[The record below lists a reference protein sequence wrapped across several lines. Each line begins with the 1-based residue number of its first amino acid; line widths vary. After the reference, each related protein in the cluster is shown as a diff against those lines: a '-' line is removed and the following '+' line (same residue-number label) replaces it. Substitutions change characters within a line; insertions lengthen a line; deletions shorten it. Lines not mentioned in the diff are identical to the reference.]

1 MADSRKD
8 LSSAKQR
15 WVAGSLADFG
25 LPSEEGGTESGFVVY
40 SCLRTRQGIR
50 TEPVPLAEALPF
62 DENTAVTGFVNV
74 RESVTC
80 RLEAPFEK
88 QSKAEKVLPTLL
100 DIRLPFPVEECVYV
114 FTGYRQEDE
123 GTSALG
129 VAARNLDIEAR
140 LDALT
145 DAGIDPLIIDHEGL
159 ALWTQ
164 SIIERPDTDDRH
176 IRAVVQM
183 GFRNWTLVLGN
194 GSAYLGSYNIRPYD
208 LAHVRRILKAT
219 VAMLKKSG
227 RLDQISAGL
236 PVDPETSV
244 PVKILLCGWGAG
256 RQEDVERFTRESGVD
271 GASVEVLDQPETFL
285 VRGLA
290 QRSFEEGP
298 LRCNLR
304 QGEFEHPAVA
314 EKVVARAW
322 AAGAVTVLAGAL
334 LCGANIAVSRLAAER
349 ESAMDSKLMSMRNEL
364 AGYSIDTLK
373 GIDAQKKVR
382 SETMDRMLKLEPF
395 LRMKRR
401 ASLRPVLHAVTELAS
416 EKDLEY
422 QLLTIA
428 EDSVQIEGVAPS
440 IAAVRSLREYLESKG
455 YQAELREK
463 AADLEGDRFGFIL
476 NDYGERR

>member
-1 MADSRKD
+1 MAESRKD
-8 LSSAKQR
+8 LSGAKQR
-15 WVAGSLADFG
+15 WVAGSLSDFG
-25 LPSEEGGTESGFVVY
+25 LPPEDGGLESGFVAY
-40 SCLRTRQGIR
+40 SCLRTRHGIR
-50 TEPVPLAEALPF
+50 TEPVPLDEALPF
-62 DENTAVTGFVNV
+62 GDNTAVTGFVSV

-80 RLEAPFEK
+80 RLEAPFAK

-114 FTGYRQEDE
+114 FTGYRQEDQ

-129 VAARNLDIEAR
+129 VAARNRDIEAR

-164 SIIERPDTDDRH
+164 SVIERPVTGDRH

-183 GFRNWTLVLGN
+183 GCRNWTLVLGN
-194 GSAYLGSYNIRPYD
+194 GSAYLGSYNVRPYD

-219 VAMLKKSG
+219 VATLKKSG
-227 RLDQISAGL
+227 RLDDTSTGL
-236 PVDPETSV
+236 PVGPEFSV
-244 PVKILLCGWGAG
+244 PIKILLCGWGAS
-256 RQEDVERFTRESGVD
+256 RQEGVERFTRDSGVD
-271 GASVEVLDQPETFL
+271 GALVEALDQPETFL

-304 QGEFEHPAVA
+304 RGKFEHPAVA

-322 AAGAVTVLAGAL
+322 AAGAAMVLAGGI

-349 ESAMDSKLMSMRNEL
+349 ESSMDSKLMSMRNEL
-364 AGYSIDTLK
+364 AGYSIDNLK
-373 GIDAQKKVR
+373 GTDAQNKAR

-401 ASLRPVLHAVTELAS
+401 ASLRPVLHAVTEIAS

-422 QLLTIA
+422 QSLTIA
-428 EDSVQIEGVAPS
+428 EGSLRIEGVAPS
-440 IAAVRSLREYLESKG
+440 TAAVRSLREYLESKG
-455 YQAELREK
+455 YQTQLHEK

-476 NDYGERR
+476 DSFGERS